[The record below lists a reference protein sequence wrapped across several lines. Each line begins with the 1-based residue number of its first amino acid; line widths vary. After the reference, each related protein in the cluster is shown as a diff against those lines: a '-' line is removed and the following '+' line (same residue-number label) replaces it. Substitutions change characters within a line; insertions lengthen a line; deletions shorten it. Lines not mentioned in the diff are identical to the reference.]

1 MELLQERRN
10 HNIIKYS
17 NLQHFNR
24 YSKFD
29 LFLQLDIIIQMPS
42 EQNETTSFLQ
52 ETKHSPTLVMFQLSQ
67 HHPTPQQCRLFNCI
81 SNLKKGALV
90 SKNLAH

>member
-52 ETKHSPTLVMFQLSQ
+52 ETKHSPTGRVSV
-67 HHPTPQQCRLFNCI
+67 I
-81 SNLKKGALV
+81 SASSN
-90 SKNLAH
+90 SSTM

>member
-1 MELLQERRN
+1 MESLQERRN
-10 HNIIKYS
+10 HNIRKYS
-17 NLQHFNR
+17 NLQHFNK

-52 ETKHSPTLVMFQLSQ
+52 ETKHSDFGRASV
-67 HHPTPQQCRLFNCI
+67 I
-81 SNLKKGALV
+81 SV
-90 SKNLAH
+90 SSNSSTM